1 MNQLN
6 KTRRK
11 EINKWKARNRESE
24 KETLIE
30 LKEKLGIKL
39 RELKHKLQSSKM
51 IEILQEDIIQSAHY
65 LILLKG
71 IVIVAGEEFA
81 KFDPNNHD
89 ELINIISSKI
99 SHTIKHK

>member
-1 MNQLN
+1 
-6 KTRRK
+6 
-11 EINKWKARNRESE
+11 
-24 KETLIE
+24 
-30 LKEKLGIKL
+30 
-39 RELKHKLQSSKM
+39 M

-71 IVIVAGEEFA
+71 IVIIAGEEFS
-81 KFDPNNHD
+81 KFDPQNHD